1 MWNEV
6 LSAPLKVL
14 FQYLHRGTKKTTNN
28 LSGYLVSGLRFESR
42 ISRILNRS
50 ANNLI
55 IAFGLYNNN
64 TYKFSNMKCHTI
76 LEKKVLTFLY
86 ILYCGTLY
94 IYVSRVE
101 NKINTLSVSL
111 VNCITT
117 SKLTF
122 NIWMPFYIAILSH
135 SQNEIFKM
143 L

>member
-14 FQYLHRGTKKTTNN
+14 FQYLHRGTKNTTNN

-55 IAFGLYNNN
+55 VAFGLYNNN

-76 LEKKVLTFLY
+76 LEKSTDISLY
-86 ILYCGTLY
+86 SILWNILYLCFTGG
-94 IYVSRVE
+94 
-101 NKINTLSVSL
+101 K
-111 VNCITT
+111 
-117 SKLTF
+117 
-122 NIWMPFYIAILSH
+122 
-135 SQNEIFKM
+135 QN
-143 L
+143 